1 MNVIHYTCIYI
12 NILNQFDLLK
22 NLLISYKKKF
32 HGVCFQTIFYY
43 NFFTSKILLIQFLY
57 VKKKVRC
64 CLNHLICKYQHYL
77 NWFLVLYPMSICT
90 CTYKTARERLF
101 TALKNKI
108 NNPGPRRPMLVISLL
123 TESNVHLSLVI
134 RESAKWPAPV

>member
-1 MNVIHYTCIYI
+1 
-12 NILNQFDLLK
+12 
-22 NLLISYKKKF
+22 
-32 HGVCFQTIFYY
+32 
-43 NFFTSKILLIQFLY
+43 
-57 VKKKVRC
+57 
-64 CLNHLICKYQHYL
+64 
-77 NWFLVLYPMSICT
+77 MSICT

-134 RESAKWPAPV
+134 RESAK